1 MVIVPRSL
9 QCDSPSLLISILYF
23 GNPAD
28 PTVDKITSLDKFRV
42 PVGNQEIELQQ
53 IEFEA
58 GGVPFL
64 RLRIREHR
72 RFTIFDIDPV
82 TAGRWAEIMAVWS
95 RKQIDASENQD
106 LTDGDGRACDES

>member
-1 MVIVPRSL
+1 M
-9 QCDSPSLLISILYF
+9 D
-23 GNPAD
+23 N
-28 PTVDKITSLDKFRV
+28 ITSLDKFRV

-58 GGVPFL
+58 GGIPVL

-82 TAGRWAEIMAVWS
+82 TAGHWGDLMVEWS
-95 RKQIDASENQD
+95 RRQLATAAADDVE
-106 LTDGDGRACDES
+106 